1 MKTNNNLPY
10 IPTSQLTELL
20 EEAMFSGR
28 FWGFIISIVIF
39 STIMS
44 LMLANLFSPTMP
56 VDDIEKFSYFAHPAT
71 LFITIIIMVI
81 VVFAYIT
88 LSPIASDKKET
99 IEELAKYA
107 ENMVATANQV
117 QATCDEQ
124 EATIKQYET
133 YIKQA
138 KDVMEQQ
145 LATNKEDKATI
156 KQLRKQVEQ
165 LLSKAKDDN
174 SKFEA
179 TLKENKELWD
189 IKEQF
194 ELVKQFLPFVTDDES
209 SNQIAPV
216 KIDAAW
222 LQESNSYI
230 GKCNL
235 SKLKIKVKL

>member
-20 EEAMFSGR
+20 EGAMFSGR

-44 LMLANLFSPTMP
+44 LLLANLFSPTMP

-71 LFITIIIMVI
+71 LFISIMIMVVI
-81 VVFAYIT
+81 VFLYIT

-99 IEELAKYA
+99 IEELANYA
-107 ENMVATANQV
+107 KNMVATANQV

-124 EATIKQYET
+124 EATIKQYEN

-156 KQLRKQVEQ
+156 K
-165 LLSKAKDDN
+165 
-174 SKFEA
+174 A
-179 TLKENKELWD
+179 T
-189 IKEQF
+189 
-194 ELVKQFLPFVTDDES
+194 
-209 SNQIAPV
+209 
-216 KIDAAW
+216 
-222 LQESNSYI
+222 
-230 GKCNL
+230 
-235 SKLKIKVKL
+235 